1 MKRLYLLLLTVNL
14 LASCTEKK
22 EKTTTGVIA
31 DSAMV
36 VSAHPIASQV
46 GVDILK
52 KGGNAYDAAI
62 AVQFALTVV
71 FPEAGNIG
79 GGGFMLGRTY
89 DGIVSALDYRE
100 KAPAA
105 STRDM
110 YLDEKGEVIPQLS
123 LFGHLASGVP
133 GSVDG
138 MVAIHEKH
146 GSLPWKDLIQPAID
160 LALNGVALTNRA
172 ANNLNEIQEDL
183 KKYNSVSPEFLI
195 GNWKTGDKVKWTD
208 LAHTLELIRDN
219 GRAGFYEGKTAENI
233 VAEMQRGKG
242 NMTLDDLKNYKSRWV
257 NAISGRYKGYRVIS
271 MPPPSSGGV
280 ALIQMLK
287 LIEPYPM
294 ETWRPN
300 AAQSVHLMVEAE
312 RRAFADR
319 AYYLGDP
326 DFTKVPVVR
335 MLNHDYISERWA
347 DFSSKKAT
355 PSSEVKQGH
364 VPFYESDETTHISI
378 IDKMGNAVAV
388 TTTLNGWFG
397 SHVIVAGSGFF
408 LNNEMDDFS
417 IKPGVPNMYGVI
429 GGKANEIA
437 PGKTMLS
444 SMTPTMVEK
453 DNELFMVVG
462 SPGGS
467 KIITAVFQTIVNV
480 IDHKMTM
487 QQAVN
492 AKRFH
497 SQWVPDAI
505 IAEPGSISVQ
515 DSTTLAGMGHKFT
528 YIKGTGFGRVDAI
541 LIRPDKKLEGGADS
555 NRGDDTAVG
564 Y

>member
-1 MKRLYLLLLTVNL
+1 MKRLLILLLTVNL

-22 EKTTTGVIA
+22 EKTTGVIA

-36 VSAHPIASQV
+36 VSAHPIASQI

-79 GGGFMLGRTY
+79 GGGFMLARTH
-89 DGIVSALDYRE
+89 DGIFSALDYRE

-105 STRDM
+105 STKDM

-138 MVAIHEKH
+138 MITTHEKF
-146 GSLPWKDLIQPAID
+146 GSLPWKDLVQPAID
-160 LALNGVALTNRA
+160 LALNGVELTERA
-172 ANNLNEIQEDL
+172 AENLNGIQEDL
-183 KKYNSVSPEFLI
+183 KKYNSVAPEFLI
-195 GNWKTGDKVKWTD
+195 GEWKEGDVVKWTD

-219 GRAGFYEGKTAENI
+219 GRAGFYEGKTAESI

-242 NMTLDDLKNYKSRWV
+242 NMTLEDLKNYKSRWV
-257 NAISGRYKGYRVIS
+257 KPISGTYKDYKVIS

-280 ALIQMLK
+280 ALIQLLK
-287 LIEPYPM
+287 FVAPYPIQ
-294 ETWRPN
+294 TWGVN
-300 AAQSVHLMVEAE
+300 SVQTVHLMTEAE

-326 DFTKVPVVR
+326 DFVKVPVIPI
-335 MLNHDYISERWA
+335 LNHEYIKERWL

-355 PSSEVKQGH
+355 PSSEVKHGTI
-364 VPFYESDETTHISI
+364 PWFESEETTHISI
-378 IDKMGNAVAV
+378 VDKRGNAVAV

-397 SHVIVAGSGFF
+397 SHVVVAGGGFF

-417 IKPGVPNMYGVI
+417 SKPGVPNMYGVI
-429 GGKANEIA
+429 GGTANAIE

-444 SMTPTMVEK
+444 SMTPTMVEMNDK
-453 DNELFMVVG
+453 LFMVVG

-467 KIITAVFQTIVNV
+467 KIITAVFQTILNV
-480 IDHKMTM
+480 TEHGMTM

-492 AKRFH
+492 TKRFH
-497 SQWVPDAI
+497 SQWIPDAI
-505 IAEPGSISVQ
+505 IAEPGAISEQ
-515 DSTTLAGMGHKFT
+515 DSATLAGMGHHFT

-541 LIRPDKKLEGGADS
+541 LVRPDKKLEGAADF

>member
-22 EKTTTGVIA
+22 EKTTTGLIA

-79 GGGFMLGRTY
+79 GGGFMLGRTS
-89 DGIVSALDYRE
+89 DGIFSALDYRE

-138 MVAIHEKH
+138 MITIHEKH
-146 GSLPWKDLIQPAID
+146 GSLPWKDLVQPAID
-160 LALNGVALTNRA
+160 LALNGVALTDRA
-172 ANNLNEIQEDL
+172 ANNLNEIQDDL

-195 GNWKTGDKVKWTD
+195 GNWKAGDQVKWTD

-242 NMTLDDLKNYKSRWV
+242 NMTLEDLKNYKSRWV
-257 NAISGRYKGYRVIS
+257 DAISAPYKGYRVIS

-287 LIEPYPM
+287 FIEPYPM
-294 ETWRPN
+294 ET
-300 AAQSVHLMVEAE
+300 
-312 RRAFADR
+312 
-319 AYYLGDP
+319 
-326 DFTKVPVVR
+326 
-335 MLNHDYISERWA
+335 
-347 DFSSKKAT
+347 
-355 PSSEVKQGH
+355 
-364 VPFYESDETTHISI
+364 
-378 IDKMGNAVAV
+378 
-388 TTTLNGWFG
+388 
-397 SHVIVAGSGFF
+397 
-408 LNNEMDDFS
+408 
-417 IKPGVPNMYGVI
+417 
-429 GGKANEIA
+429 
-437 PGKTMLS
+437 
-444 SMTPTMVEK
+444 
-453 DNELFMVVG
+453 
-462 SPGGS
+462 
-467 KIITAVFQTIVNV
+467 
-480 IDHKMTM
+480 
-487 QQAVN
+487 
-492 AKRFH
+492 
-497 SQWVPDAI
+497 
-505 IAEPGSISVQ
+505 
-515 DSTTLAGMGHKFT
+515 
-528 YIKGTGFGRVDAI
+528 
-541 LIRPDKKLEGGADS
+541 
-555 NRGDDTAVG
+555 
-564 Y
+564 